1 METETPRQSTVL
13 AMARVRLLLASEKEA
28 SDGSAEQ
35 INCCSSLG
43 VSRTPPACLQQ
54 SRGGSSRKDMQMTVC
69 AHASSDKGEV
79 YNDGVT
85 VSCVEI

>member
-1 METETPRQSTVL
+1 MGAKPPANEGPEKRCLT
-13 AMARVRLLLASEKEA
+13 KEA